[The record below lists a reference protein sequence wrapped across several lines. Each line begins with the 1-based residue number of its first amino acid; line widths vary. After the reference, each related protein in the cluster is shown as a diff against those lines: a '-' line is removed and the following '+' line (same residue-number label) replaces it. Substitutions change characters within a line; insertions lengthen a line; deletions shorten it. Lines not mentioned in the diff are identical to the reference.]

1 MRKYIPLLVKL
12 LVFMPLI
19 LLQTVISPKYKG
31 IEADT
36 AIFVVTGK
44 LQSVNTI
51 NFLKSNVNRSETW
64 I

>member
-1 MRKYIPLLVKL
+1 MRKYIPLSVKL

-31 IEADT
+31 IEAYT
-36 AIFVVTGK
+36 AILSVTGK
-44 LQSVNTI
+44 LHGNNAI
-51 NFLKSNVNRSETW
+51 NFLESNFNRSETW

>member
-1 MRKYIPLLVKL
+1 MRKYISLLVKL

-31 IEADT
+31 IKADT
-36 AIFVVTGK
+36 AIFGVTGK

-51 NFLKSNVNRSETW
+51 NFLKSNFNRSETW